1 MSTAQFVRPARS
13 GDVERIVD
21 LQVASWQALYGPL
34 LPEEV
39 SAEMA
44 SPEARANF
52 TEQWKAAL
60 DSPPT
65 SKHRLVVATDEV
77 DGVRTVTG
85 FAALGP
91 AGDPDLSRRSARHL
105 AVLAKSPY
113 RNRYEGSPPPCDAP
127 S

>member
-1 MSTAQFVRPARS
+1 MLPCLGKVGKLRCRVTRSGSTCDRFGHTAPRRPPVSTAQFVRPARN

-44 SPEARANF
+44 SSEARADF
-52 TEQWKAAL
+52 SAQWKAAL

-91 AGDPDLSRRSARHL
+91 
-105 AVLAKSPY
+105 
-113 RNRYEGSPPPCDAP
+113 
-127 S
+127 